1 MTAPEVVIIDY
12 GLGNLLSVQRGL
24 ERCGAK
30 AIIST
35 EPEMILKGGHV
46 VLPGVGAFF
55 NAMQALKKSGFD
67 EVICEIARR
76 GTPLLGICLGMQ
88 LLLDQSEEF
97 GLTAGL
103 GLLPGRVVPVP
114 NISLLGGV
122 QKIPHIGWS
131 ELHYSNEVNWEK
143 TLLADNKPG
152 DAMYFVHSF
161 MASPTNAN
169 HRIADC
175 IYGGHKIASVVGQ
188 DNVTGCQFHPEKSG
202 ALGLKVLK
210 NFINK

>member
-1 MTAPEVVIIDY
+1 MTAPEVIVIDY
-12 GLGNLLSVQRGL
+12 GLGNLLSVQRAL

-30 AIIST
+30 AILST
-35 EPEMILKGGHV
+35 EPETILKGSHV

-55 NAMQALKKSGFD
+55 NAMQALKKSNFD

-103 GLLPGRVVPVP
+103 GLIPGGVVPVP
-114 NISLLGGV
+114 NISLLGEV

-131 ELHYSNEVNWEK
+131 ELHYSNEVNWEN

-175 IYGGHKIASVVGQ
+175 IYGGHKIASVIGQ
-188 DNVTGCQFHPEKSG
+188 DHVTGCQFHPEKSG